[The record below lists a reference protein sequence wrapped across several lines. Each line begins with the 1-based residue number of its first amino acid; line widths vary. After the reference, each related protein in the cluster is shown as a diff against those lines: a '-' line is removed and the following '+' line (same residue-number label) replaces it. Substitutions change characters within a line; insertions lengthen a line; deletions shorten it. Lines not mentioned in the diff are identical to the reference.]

1 MQLLRIKTIPFESSM
16 TIQNARLTAP
26 QIEPAKLTQRS
37 TPLQIDTKT
46 ENIKVRMDSSD
57 MRKSMGMKSPADVAK
72 EVPAKNQQTANEVT
86 AEYVKQGNAMEKK
99 GMTISQYMRNK
110 VLEDSVVKTN
120 IGTAPSAPVDIS
132 WESATSKVNV
142 KRSSAENKWQ
152 KSAQEM
158 EFIPS
163 SITFEVKQL
172 ADVEIEY
179 LGGFRYVPPSSDP
192 DYVEE
197 K

>member
-1 MQLLRIKTIPFESSM
+1 MQLLRIRTIPFESNI
-16 TIQNARLTAP
+16 TIQNAKLTAP
-26 QIEPAKLTQRS
+26 QIEPAKLTQHT

-57 MRKSMGMKSPADVAK
+57 MRYSMGMKSPADAAR
-72 EVPAKNQQTANEVT
+72 EAPAMSQQTANEVT
-86 AEYVKQGNAMEKK
+86 SEYVKQGKAMAQR

-110 VLEDSVVKTN
+110 VMEDAVVNTN
-120 IGTAPSAPVDIS
+120 IGVIPSAPVDIS
-132 WESATSKVNV
+132 WEPASSKVNV
-142 KRSSAENKWQ
+142 KRSSAENDWQ

-163 SITFEVKQL
+163 SITVEVKQL
-172 ADVEIEY
+172 ASVEIEY

-192 DYVEE
+192 NYVEE